1 MTVVR
6 KTVAERGDGMEFL
19 LSDATVDRYGDI
31 VEPTGWQLAKFKKN
45 PIALFGHSSSFPI
58 GTWENVRVESGR
70 LLGRLALAAQGTS
83 ARIDE
88 LRGLVEQGV
97 LRAVSV
103 GFRPIE
109 SEPINPKEPYGGQRY
124 KKQELLETSL
134 VAVPANPAA
143 LAVARS
149 LNLSADTLAA
159 VFGENASDDSET
171 VRRGIHGEHAAR
183 NLPRKPTSMSKQ
195 TISDRIVAAQTELVA
210 KKDRLVELSAADDFD
225 VDAVEALNTEIEVAE
240 RQLAALQETEK
251 KIGVERS
258 QAAPSVA
265 RRPLGF
271 PQKQVDGFD
280 LLVRAATAKTIS
292 ISSGKSIEK
301 VLDAAYPG
309 HEATH
314 FIAKADQV
322 IGTTTGSHWADD
334 LMQTVNQGFLQA
346 LVGYSIYPVLRS
358 RGIGLSIDGA
368 STVNIPRRTSG
379 TAGGGWVAE
388 GSPIRVG
395 KLTTAAA
402 SLTPKK
408 MGVIVA
414 YSDELSDRSVPAI
427 EALVRRAILEDTA
440 ATLDSALLDA
450 TASSTARPAGL
461 LNGISAVASGVGGGD
476 HEAVK
481 ADFQALLAPFISAN
495 AADQITVIMNP
506 AQGLAI
512 AMMDGPTNNANWFGD
527 IRSRVNIIESTYA
540 TANRIIAIRHA
551 DFATAMGDV
560 PRFDVSQQAT
570 IHMEDTT
577 PLEIVSGT
585 GPTTADPVRSLWQT
599 ASTGIRMILPI
610 SWTMARTGVVQ
621 WINGTSY

>member
-6 KTVAERGDGMEFL
+6 KTVAERGDGMEFV

-31 VEPTGWQLAKFKKN
+31 VEPTGWQLAKFKRN
-45 PIALFGHSSSFPI
+45 PIALFGHSASFPI
-58 GTWENVRVESGR
+58 GTWQNVRVEGGR
-70 LLGRLALAAQGTS
+70 LLGQLVLAAQGTS

-88 LRGLVEQGV
+88 LRGLVEQGI

-143 LAVARS
+143 LQVARS
-149 LNLSADTLAA
+149 LNLSAETLAV
-159 VFGENASDDSET
+159 VFGENASDDNGT
-171 VRRGIHGEHAAR
+171 VRRGIHGEQAAR
-183 NLPRKPTSMSKQ
+183 NLPRKTTMTKL
-195 TISDRIVAAQTELVA
+195 TISDRIVAAQAELVS
-210 KKDRLVELSAADDFD
+210 KKDRLVELSSADEFD

-251 KIGVERS
+251 KIGVDRS
-258 QAAPSVA
+258 QAAPSIA

-292 ISSGKSIEK
+292 IASGKTIDK

-346 LVGYSIYPVLRS
+346 LVGYSIYPVLRQ
-358 RGIGLSIDGA
+358 RGIALSIDGA
-368 STVNIPRRTSG
+368 NTVNIPRRTSG

-461 LNGISAVASGVGGGD
+461 LDGISAVASGVGGGD

-527 IRSRVNIIESTYA
+527 IRARVNIIESTYA

>member
-6 KTVAERGDGMEFL
+6 KTVAERGDGMEFVL
-19 LSDATVDRYGDI
+19 CDATVDRYGDI

-183 NLPRKPTSMSKQ
+183 NLPRKPTPMSKQ

-292 ISSGKSIEK
+292 IASGKTIDK
-301 VLDAAYPG
+301 VLDAW
-309 HEATH
+309 HEFARE
-314 FIAKADQV
+314 A
-322 IGTTTGSHWADD
+322 
-334 LMQTVNQGFLQA
+334 N
-346 LVGYSIYPVLRS
+346 
-358 RGIGLSIDGA
+358 DG
-368 STVNIPRRTSG
+368 R
-379 TAGGGWVAE
+379 
-388 GSPIRVG
+388 
-395 KLTTAAA
+395 
-402 SLTPKK
+402 
-408 MGVIVA
+408 
-414 YSDELSDRSVPAI
+414 
-427 EALVRRAILEDTA
+427 
-440 ATLDSALLDA
+440 
-450 TASSTARPAGL
+450 
-461 LNGISAVASGVGGGD
+461 
-476 HEAVK
+476 
-481 ADFQALLAPFISAN
+481 
-495 AADQITVIMNP
+495 
-506 AQGLAI
+506 
-512 AMMDGPTNNANWFGD
+512 
-527 IRSRVNIIESTYA
+527 
-540 TANRIIAIRHA
+540 
-551 DFATAMGDV
+551 
-560 PRFDVSQQAT
+560 
-570 IHMEDTT
+570 
-577 PLEIVSGT
+577 
-585 GPTTADPVRSLWQT
+585 
-599 ASTGIRMILPI
+599 
-610 SWTMARTGVVQ
+610 
-621 WINGTSY
+621 